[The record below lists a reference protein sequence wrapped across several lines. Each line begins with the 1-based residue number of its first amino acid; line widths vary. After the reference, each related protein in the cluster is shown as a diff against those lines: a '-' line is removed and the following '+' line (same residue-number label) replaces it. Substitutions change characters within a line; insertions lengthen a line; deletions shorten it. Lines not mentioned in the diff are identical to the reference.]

1 MSASVNLPLHH
12 KSRSSLLAL
21 AHLGCPGKTAEKRL
35 WRGCGGAE
43 NMFKTF
49 LCVFWESCALDSAVV
64 ELVNDVNFYLV
75 FNHFFVIAGKDVP
88 FLSYCVEWCLL

>member
-1 MSASVNLPLHH
+1 
-12 KSRSSLLAL
+12 
-21 AHLGCPGKTAEKRL
+21 
-35 WRGCGGAE
+35 
-43 NMFKTF
+43 MFKTF
-49 LCVFWESCALDSAVV
+49 LCVFWESCALDSVVV